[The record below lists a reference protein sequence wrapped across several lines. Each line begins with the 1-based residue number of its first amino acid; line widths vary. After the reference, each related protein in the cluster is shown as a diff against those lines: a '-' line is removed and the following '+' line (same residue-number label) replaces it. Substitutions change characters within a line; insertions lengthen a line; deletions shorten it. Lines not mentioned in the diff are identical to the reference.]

1 MFLALFN
8 GVRGSV
14 WAPDLSTV
22 KTVLM
27 FVACGLPTYGFA
39 AITAH
44 LLLPIMPLI
53 RLPAMFALLFSA
65 IATLPFSY
73 FVVIVFLSVFG
84 GFYPSLQP
92 LLHETGIGLGDGF
105 FDYIT
110 GSSGILIGPIWIGA
124 QYLYERISGD
134 VLFFRGLLGRSE
146 APEARSD
153 SGAPAAAVDQVS
165 PFLNKMKRDLGRKI
179 VALEAQEHYVK
190 VYTDKGEGLILYR
203 FGDAVQEVAQ
213 CRPGL
218 RVHRSYWVAEDAV
231 SDVLSA
237 KKSYK
242 LKLSNGLEV
251 PVSNS
256 YRKVVE
262 QYLVMKPDL
271 QVQS

>member
-1 MFLALFN
+1 MLLALFN
-8 GVRGSV
+8 GARGTV
-14 WAPDLSTV
+14 WAPDLSV
-22 KTVLM
+22 FKTVLM

-44 LLLPIMPLI
+44 LLRPVMPLI
-53 RLPAMFALLFSA
+53 RLPAMFALFFS
-65 IATLPFSY
+65 IIPTLPFSY

-134 VLFFRGLLGRSE
+134 VLFFSGVLGKSESPE
-146 APEARSD
+146 APSD
-153 SGAPAAAVDQVS
+153 TGVPAPADQMS
-165 PFLNKMKRDLGRKI
+165 PFFNKMKGELGRQVLAI
-179 VALEAQEHYVK
+179 EAQEHYVK
-190 VYTDKGEGLILYR
+190 VYTDKGDGLILYR

-213 CRPGL
+213 CCPGL

-231 SDVLSA
+231 SEVLSL

-242 LKLSNGLEV
+242 LRLSNGLEV

-271 QVQS
+271 QAQR